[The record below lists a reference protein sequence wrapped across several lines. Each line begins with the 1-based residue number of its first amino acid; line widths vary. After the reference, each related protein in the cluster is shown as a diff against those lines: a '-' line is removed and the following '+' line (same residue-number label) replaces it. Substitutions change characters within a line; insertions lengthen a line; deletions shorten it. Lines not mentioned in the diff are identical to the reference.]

1 VLSSGAMADSP
12 SISDKEARVRAP
24 DSPLERV
31 LAMARLLRE
40 PGGCPWDRDQTV
52 ESMTPYLQEETF
64 EVVEAVSARDREGFT
79 EELGDLLFLVLFLGA
94 VAEDTGWATLPD
106 VADGVLDKLVRR
118 HPHVFGGDGRLEAS
132 GAVRQWEELKRAE
145 HEAKAGEPVPS
156 TLGRRPAGL
165 PALTTAFRVSE
176 KAGAVGFQWPGVG
189 EALDKLAEEL
199 GELRTEIEAGAET
212 ERLEDEIGDLLY
224 ATVNVAR
231 YLRIDPERALRGT
244 VAKFLRRFR
253 YIEEKLAERG
263 RTPGGS
269 DLEEM
274 DALWNEA
281 KDEGAS

>member
-1 VLSSGAMADSP
+1 MSDSP
-12 SISDKEARVRAP
+12 PISDKEARIRAP
-24 DSPLERV
+24 ESPLERV
-31 LAMARLLRE
+31 LAIARLLRE
-40 PGGCPWDRDQTV
+40 PGGCPWDREQTV
-52 ESMTPYLQEETF
+52 DSMTPYLQEETF

-79 EELGDLLFLVLFLGA
+79 EELGDLLFLVLFLAA
-94 VAEDTGWATLPD
+94 VAEETGWGTLPEI
-106 VADGVLDKLVRR
+106 ADGVLDKLIRR
-118 HPHVFGGDGRLEAS
+118 HPHVFGGQGELESS

-145 HEAKAGEPVPS
+145 HEDKAGGAIPS

-176 KAGAVGFQWPGVG
+176 KAGAVGFQWPGVK
-189 EALDKLAEEL
+189 EALGKLAEEL
-199 GELRTEIEAGAET
+199 DELRDEVDAGAAT

-263 RTPGGS
+263 RSPSGS
-269 DLEEM
+269 DLGEM

-281 KDEGAS
+281 KREGAP